1 MDVRVMVSARG
12 RAQADAQGR
21 GDGAGSV
28 TDRQT
33 RTLRR
38 SLRVFVLLHQ
48 GGEAPERRPWAS
60 QRERPPGGFCRAPQG
75 GFSVEFVACAGAV
88 SRGGG
93 VNIRTALEQE
103 VVAVPPRR

>member
-38 SLRVFVLLHQ
+38 SLRVFVWLHQ

-60 QRERPPGGFCRAPQG
+60 KRERPPGCFCPALRREVFQ
-75 GFSVEFVACAGAV
+75 SSL
-88 SRGGG
+88 SR
-93 VNIRTALEQE
+93 VRVRFTEA
-103 VVAVPPRR
+103 AA